1 MRINPEQIKNR
12 WRLLKASSGF
22 HNVMLFLEFVAVSA
36 LFWLILALNDS
47 AQSNFNVRLQL
58 TNVPDTV
65 TFISD
70 IPEKVHVSVRDKGT
84 NLWRN
89 GFMRT
94 PTMQINFKEY
104 GDNGVLR
111 FTKGDVMASLKSVFG
126 ASAQITAVSLDSL
139 RLVYTTN
146 RGKRVP
152 VVVDAI
158 IMPASGSIME
168 GNLKT
173 SPTNVLV
180 YGEQS
185 VLDTIHR
192 VVTERLDLKDLS
204 ETTTI
209 DVDLTFSELP

>member
-1 MRINPEQIKNR
+1 MPEAGIKPPKQFLYRAMRINPEQIKNR
-12 WRLLKASSGF
+12 WRLLKAPSGF

-111 FTKGDVMASLKSVFG
+111 FTKG
-126 ASAQITAVSLDSL
+126 
-139 RLVYTTN
+139 
-146 RGKRVP
+146 
-152 VVVDAI
+152 
-158 IMPASGSIME
+158 
-168 GNLKT
+168 
-173 SPTNVLV
+173 
-180 YGEQS
+180 
-185 VLDTIHR
+185 
-192 VVTERLDLKDLS
+192 
-204 ETTTI
+204 
-209 DVDLTFSELP
+209 